1 MKKEPII
8 RFVEKRDLQE
18 LFVLCQL
25 HAIFEKSQ
33 YHPKGKAEGLEN
45 YLFSENPPLFCLVV
59 EWNHKLV
66 GYASYTKQ
74 FSTWDASYY
83 IYMDCL
89 FLTEKSR
96 GFGIGEK
103 IVEIIKQESQKL
115 NCNTVQWRTPEFN
128 TRAMKFYNRLGGIS
142 KTKERYFLNI

>member
-1 MKKEPII
+1 MNKEPII

-18 LFVLCQL
+18 LIVLCEL

-33 YHPKGKAEGLEN
+33 YDPKGKAEGLEN

-74 FSTWDASYY
+74 FSTWDAYYY

-89 FLTEKSR
+89 FL
-96 GFGIGEK
+96 I
-103 IVEIIKQESQKL
+103 ESQEVL
-115 NCNTVQWRTPEFN
+115 V
-128 TRAMKFYNRLGGIS
+128 LGR
-142 KTKERYFLNI
+142 K

>member
-1 MKKEPII
+1 MKKESII

-18 LFVLCQL
+18 LIVLCEL
-25 HAIFEKSQ
+25 HSIFEKSQ
-33 YHPKGKAEGLEN
+33 YDPKGKAEGLEN
-45 YLFSENPPLFCLVV
+45 YLFSENPPFFCLVV
-59 EWNHKLV
+59 EWKHKLV
-66 GYASYTKQ
+66 CYASYTKQ

-89 FLTEKSR
+89 FLNEKSR

-103 IVEIIKQESQKL
+103 IVERIKQESQKV
-115 NCNTVQWRTPEFN
+115 NCNTVQWQTPEFN

-142 KTKERYFLNI
+142 KTKERYFLDI